1 MTESMRMLAD
11 SGHSPYY
18 WGSHLDER
26 SRQPTSSRPEW
37 RPQFSIQRLAPEGG
51 PTEDIAYFDDAA
63 QRIILDGQEVPNEA
77 MATIVTLQVG
87 TGVYLS
93 REGVPVEPF

>member
-1 MTESMRMLAD
+1 MPAD
-11 SGHSPYY
+11 GRHSAYY
-18 WGSHLDER
+18 WGTHLDER
-26 SRQPTSSRPEW
+26 SRQPTSGRPEW
-37 RPQFSIQRLAPEGG
+37 RPRFSVQRLAPEGG

-63 QRIILDGQEVPNEA
+63 QGITLDGQEVPNQVL
-77 MATIVTLQVG
+77 ATIVTLQAG